1 MCADPADFNR
11 GAFHER
17 RSMRG
22 SGTKVKISH
31 TENKWAPVHQRHRG
45 ALSLRL
51 SEECLV
57 QTSHVMGSLS
67 RVAGALQ
74 TPLICAECGL
84 SSAQSRLAAALH
96 LRLHRDLAVRRGQ
109 RLLPGGVMLLTQSG
123 PTDMCPRTFLRK
135 TGASERLRLQ
145 ELISADA
152 CPPAARRRDHMIE
165 RRCLWSPRLITEN
178 PKVQHRQMLRQ
189 MSARVKLH
197 SPARNRPY
205 AR

>member
-1 MCADPADFNR
+1 VD
-11 GAFHER
+11 H
-17 RSMRG
+17 
-22 SGTKVKISH
+22 K
-31 TENKWAPVHQRHRG
+31 NKWAPVHQRHRG

-57 QTSHVMGSLS
+57 QTSIVMGSFS
-67 RVAGALQ
+67 RAAGALQ
-74 TPLICAECGL
+74 TPLIHAECGL
-84 SSAQSRLAAALH
+84 SSAQRRLAAALH

-135 TGASERLRLQ
+135 TGTSERLRL
-145 ELISADA
+145 EEPISADA
-152 CPPAARRRDHMIE
+152 CPPAARRRDHMVE

-178 PKVQHRQMLRQ
+178 SKVQHHEMLRQ
-189 MSARVKLH
+189 MSARVKLY
-197 SPARNRPY
+197 SAARNRPY